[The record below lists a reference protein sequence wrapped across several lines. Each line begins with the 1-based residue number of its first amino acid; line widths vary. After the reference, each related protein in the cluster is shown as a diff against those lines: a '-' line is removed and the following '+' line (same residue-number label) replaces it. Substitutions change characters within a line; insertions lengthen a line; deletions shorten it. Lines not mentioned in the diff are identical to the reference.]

1 MPWHVVY
8 TKPRN
13 EKKVTEQ
20 LEKSGIIVYCPL
32 VTQMKQ
38 WSDRK
43 KKVQTPLIPS
53 YVFVN
58 VMESERQKV
67 LQVPGVLRFV
77 FWLGEVAVVRDDEI
91 KALKEGLK
99 KVVTS
104 FEVSAFKKGDL
115 IKIPV
120 GPFQGKE
127 GKIEE
132 IQNTNMRLVLSDLGI
147 MITLKASS

>member
-1 MPWHVVY
+1 MPWHVIY
-8 TKPRN
+8 TRPRN

-20 LEKSGIIVYCPL
+20 LEKLGIIVYCPL
-32 VTQMKQ
+32 VTQIKQ

-58 VMESERQKV
+58 VIENERQKV
-67 LQVPGVLRFV
+67 LQVHGVLRFV

-91 KALKEGLK
+91 TASQEGLK
-99 KVVTS
+99 EEVIA
-104 FEVSAFKKGDL
+104 FEVSAYKKGDL
-115 IKIPV
+115 IKIPF

-127 GKIEE
+127 GTIEQ
-132 IQNTNMRLVLSDLGI
+132 IQNTNIRLVLSELGM
-147 MITLKASS
+147 MITLTKSL

>member
-58 VMESERQKV
+58 VIENERQKV
-67 LQVPGVLRFV
+67 LQISGVLRFV
-77 FWLGEVAVVRDDEI
+77 FWLGKVAVVRDDEI
-91 KALKEGLK
+91 KALQEGLK
-99 KVVTS
+99 DVVN
-104 FEVSAFKKGDL
+104 SAEIIAYKKGDL
-115 IKIPV
+115 IKIPT
-120 GPFQGKE
+120 GPFQGKV
-127 GKIEE
+127 GKIED
-132 IQNTNMRLVLSDLGI
+132 IQNTNIRLLLSDLGI
-147 MITLKASS
+147 MITLTKSI